1 VTVKKIIDMCA
12 KKKKNNTGGMV
23 FSTNPDFNPDDY
35 VENEEVESVAP
46 EKQSLRVMLDRKQ
59 RKGKVV
65 TLITGFEGPEEELQ
79 ELGKK
84 LKSSCGT
91 GGSVKNGEI
100 IIQGDFAT
108 RILDYLKN
116 NGFTKTKK
124 SGG

>member
-1 VTVKKIIDMCA
+1 MCA
-12 KKKKNNTGGMV
+12 KKKKNNSGGMV
-23 FSTNPDFNPDDY
+23 FSTNPDFNPDDFI
-35 VENEEVESVAP
+35 ENEEIESVSP
-46 EKQSLRVMLDRKQ
+46 EKQNLRVMLDRKQ

-91 GGSVKNGEI
+91 GGTVKNGEI
-100 IIQGDFAT
+100 IIQGDFAA

>member
-1 VTVKKIIDMCA
+1 MCA
-12 KKKKNNTGGMV
+12 KKKKYSSGGMV

-35 VENEEVESVAP
+35 IEKEDIQSISP
-46 EKQSLRVMLDRKQ
+46 EKQNLRVMLDRKQ

-79 ELGKK
+79 DLGKK
-84 LKSSCGT
+84 LKNSCGT

-108 RILDYLKN
+108 RILDYLKG
-116 NGFTKTKK
+116 NGYTQTKK

>member
-1 VTVKKIIDMCA
+1 MCA